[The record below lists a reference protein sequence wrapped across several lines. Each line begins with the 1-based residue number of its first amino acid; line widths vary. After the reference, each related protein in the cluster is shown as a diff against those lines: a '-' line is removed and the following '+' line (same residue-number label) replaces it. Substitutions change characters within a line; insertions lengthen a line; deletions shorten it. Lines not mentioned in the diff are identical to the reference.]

1 MTARHEVGPAE
12 GRLGSLLER
21 RASWIDAL
29 IVLATIAAGFVVLAI
44 LAAII
49 HQFFHLALIFILSWV
64 LASLISP
71 GADVIQHRLR
81 RLPRAAAVTGVVVP
95 VIVIGS
101 LIGARVVTSIVD
113 SFASLAD
120 ALPGLAANPP
130 PFVTDVQSWLAA
142 RGIAA
147 DVGTAYRT
155 ISDAIL
161 AGLGGGAG
169 SVVVGAAG
177 VFGTFADA
185 LTVITLAIFMA
196 VDRERILQF
205 GVDLMPERSR
215 PAQALFRRS
224 VGAAFSGFLRSQLIV
239 GAAYGLW
246 ALVISI
252 VFGLPFAIATA
263 FLTGLI
269 MSIPIYGPYV
279 SWLPP
284 VVVAVLIGAPST
296 PLVVVAMV
304 VGWFVN
310 MNFIGP
316 LVRSDQLQV
325 NPIVVTFAFLLGAQL
340 EGPIGAILAIPI
352 TAVAQ
357 AFFME
362 YLDRRRA
369 ASDLA
374 ALDEASAQAPPG
386 PAEAAAGS
394 T

>member
-1 MTARHEVGPAE
+1 MTARHAVGPAE
-12 GRLGSLLER
+12 GRLASLLER

-49 HQFFHLALIFILSWV
+49 HQLFHLALIFILSWV

-71 GADVIQHRLR
+71 VADVLQHRLR

-95 VIVIGS
+95 VIVIGA
-101 LIGARVVTSIVD
+101 LVGARLVTSIVD

-130 PFVTDVQSWLAA
+130 AVVTDAQSWLAA
-142 RGIAA
+142 RGIAV
-147 DVGTAYRT
+147 DVDSAYRT

-205 GVDLMPERSR
+205 GVDLMPERRR
-215 PAQALFRRS
+215 PAQALFRKS
-224 VGAAFSGFLRSQLIV
+224 VGAAFSGFLRSQLIA

-246 ALVISI
+246 ALVVSL

-352 TAVAQ
+352 AAVVQ
-357 AFFME
+357 AFFVE
-362 YLDRRRA
+362 YRDRRRA
-369 ASDLA
+369 EMSPAGLNA
-374 ALDEASAQAPPG
+374 ARGLPAQG
-386 PAEAAAGS
+386 SAEAAADS

>member
-1 MTARHEVGPAE
+1 MTVRHEAGP
-12 GRLGSLLER
+12 GDDRLTSLLDR
-21 RASWIDAL
+21 RAPWIDAL
-29 IVLATIAAGFVVLAI
+29 IVLATIAVGFVVVAI

-71 GADVIQHRLR
+71 AADVLQHRLR

-95 VIVIGS
+95 VIVIGAV
-101 LIGARVVTSIVD
+101 IGARVVTSIVD

-130 PFVTDVQSWLAA
+130 PVVTDVQDWLAA
-142 RGIAA
+142 RGIAV
-147 DVGTAYRT
+147 DVDSAYRT
-155 ISDAIL
+155 ISDATL

-169 SVVVGAAG
+169 SLVVGAAG

-205 GVDLMPERSR
+205 GVDLMPERRR

-246 ALVISI
+246 ALVISL

-284 VVVAVLIGAPST
+284 VVVAVLIGASST
-296 PLVVVAMV
+296 PLVLVAMV

-310 MNFIGP
+310 MNFVGP
-316 LVRSDQLQV
+316 LVRSDQLQI

-352 TAVAQ
+352 AAVLQ
-357 AFFME
+357 AFFTE
-362 YLDRRRA
+362 YRA
-369 ASDLA
+369 RGAVA
-374 ALDEASAQAPPG
+374 
-386 PAEAAAGS
+386 
-394 T
+394 

>member
-1 MTARHEVGPAE
+1 MAREHEAGPAK
-12 GRLGSLLER
+12 GQLASLLER
-21 RASWIDAL
+21 RAPWIDAL
-29 IVLATIAAGFVVLAI
+29 IVLATIAVGFVVAGI
-44 LAAII
+44 LVAII
-49 HQFFHLALIFILSWV
+49 HQFFHLALIFILSWL

-71 GADVIQHRLR
+71 VADDVQRRLHF
-81 RLPRAAAVTGVVVP
+81 LPRALAVTGVVVP
-95 VIVIGS
+95 VIVIGA

-120 ALPGLAANPP
+120 ALPGLAVNPP
-130 PFVTDVQSWLAA
+130 PLVTDVQSWLVA
-142 RGIAA
+142 RGIAV
-147 DVGTAYRT
+147 DVDAAYRT
-155 ISDAIL
+155 ISEAVL

-169 SVVVGAAG
+169 TLVLGAAG

-205 GVDLMPERSR
+205 GVDLMPERHR

-246 ALVISI
+246 ALVISL

-284 VVVAVLIGAPST
+284 VVVAVLVGASST
-296 PLVVVAMV
+296 PLVLLAMV

-352 TAVAQ
+352 AAVIQ
-357 AFFME
+357 AFYME
-362 YLDRRRA
+362 YRGRGRA
-369 ASDLA
+369 AM
-374 ALDEASAQAPPG
+374 E
-386 PAEAAAGS
+386 PAVS